1 MESSLVG
8 LMLNLTLT
16 GKPSTLCVMKT
27 KIGLLMLVKLTLV
40 SLDLKMN
47 GDKLIVTKLLYY
59 IVNVHSKMVSTI
71 VKDLGIV
78 KI

>member
-40 SLDLKMN
+40 LLLLKMN
-47 GDKLIVTKLLYY
+47 GDKNTAQKLTYYTVT
-59 IVNVHSKMVSTI
+59 VHLNMVSTI

>member
-47 GDKLIVTKLLYY
+47 GDKLTAQMPLCY
-59 IVNVHSKMVSTI
+59 IVIVHLNMVLTT